1 MFLFVLYLYK
11 GKATNRIKKKEAEM
25 IFSLVF
31 LTMLLGLSNR
41 KKVARMAAKK
51 DYTAQEVMALCLTY
65 MNTSHVVFIKKAYD
79 LAAKAHE
86 DQYRKSGEPFI
97 IHPIQVAGILAEL
110 KMDPV
115 AVATGFLHD
124 VVEDTSVTFDQ
135 ISEEFSP
142 EVAELVDG
150 VTKLGKIKFKS
161 KQEQQAENHRK
172 MLLAMAKD
180 LRVVLVKL
188 ADRLHNMRTLKFHR
202 PEKQRSISN
211 ETLEIYAPLAD
222 RLGISRVKWELED
235 TALRYLNPQQYYRIV
250 HLMNSKR
257 EQRENYISDAIG
269 IIESSVKELD
279 IEANITGRPKHIYSI
294 YRKMRDQKKQFNEIY
309 DLLAI
314 RVIVDSIKDC
324 YAVLGAIHTRWRPMP
339 GRFKDYIAMPKANL
353 YQSLHTTVL
362 GPNATPLE
370 VQIRTKEMHEIAEY
384 GVAAHWAY
392 KEGIN
397 QKIQNDEL
405 SEHLSWFRDILE
417 FQSESSDASDFMD
430 SIKEDILK
438 DKVYVF
444 TPKGDVMELPAGAST
459 LDFAYHV
466 HTEVGNKSTGAKVN
480 GKMVP
485 LNYKLKNGDIIEM
498 MTSSSS
504 FGPSQDW
511 LKYVNTSKARNKIK
525 RFFKTQDKEINVQK
539 GRELLEKQLMSMD
552 FSPKEILTKDNLRSV
567 AERFNFNN
575 EEDLY
580 AAIGYGEI
588 KLFTVA
594 NRLTGKARRER
605 EQEKANLDIQQLEM
619 KKKEPD
625 KMKIRHEGGVVVQG
639 ADNLLIRLSR
649 CCNPVPGDEIIG
661 YITRGRGISIHRTDC
676 PNVQVADGTENRLI
690 EVEWEANETSN
701 KEYDTE
707 LQIEGYDRSGLLN
720 EILEVFSNLT
730 KKLSN
735 VNGKVDHNQIATIRL
750 TIGIQNL
757 DELDKIVDKVK
768 SIPDVYS
775 VKRVTT

>member
-1 MFLFVLYLYK
+1 
-11 GKATNRIKKKEAEM
+11 
-25 IFSLVF
+25 
-31 LTMLLGLSNR
+31 
-41 KKVARMAAKK
+41 MAAKRN
-51 DYTAQEVMALCLTY
+51 YTAQEVMALCLTY
-65 MNTSHVVFIKKAYD
+65 MNTSHVAFINKAYD
-79 LAAKAHE
+79 LAAEAHK
-86 DQYRKSGEPFI
+86 DQYRKSGEPYI

-115 AVATGFLHD
+115 TVATGFLHD
-124 VVEDTSVTFDQ
+124 VVEDTSVTFEQ
-135 ISEEFSP
+135 LSEEFSP

-188 ADRLHNMRTLKFHR
+188 ADRLHNMRTLNFHR
-202 PEKQRSISN
+202 PEKQRSIAM

-257 EQRENYISDAIG
+257 DERESYIKDAIDV
-269 IIESSVKELD
+269 IEESVKELG
-279 IEANITGRPKHIYSI
+279 IEAKITGRPKHIYSI
-294 YRKMRDQKKQFNEIY
+294 YKKMRNQKKQFNEIY

-314 RVIVDSIKDC
+314 RVIVTSIKDC
-324 YAVLGAIHTRWRPMP
+324 YAVLGAIHTKWKPMP
-339 GRFKDYIAMPKANL
+339 GRFKDYIAMPKANM

-370 VQIRTKEMHEIAEY
+370 VQIRTQEMHEIAEY

-392 KEGIN
+392 KEGITK
-397 QKIQNDEL
+397 KIQNDEL
-405 SEHLSWFRDILE
+405 TEHLSWFRDILE
-417 FQSESSDASDFMD
+417 FQSESTDASDFMD

-444 TPKGDVMELPAGAST
+444 TPKGDVMELPAGSST

-466 HTEVGNKSTGAKVN
+466 HTEVGNRSTGAIVN

-485 LNYKLKNGDIIEM
+485 LNYKLKTGDIVEM
-498 MTSSSS
+498 ITSSNS

-511 LKYVNTSKARNKIK
+511 LKFVNTSKARNRIK
-525 RFFKTQDKEINVQK
+525 RFFKIQDKEQNIEK
-539 GRELLEKQLMSMD
+539 GRQELENQLTEMG
-552 FSPKEILTKDNLRSV
+552 FSPKRVLTKNNIQSV
-567 AERFNFNN
+567 AERFNFHT
-575 EEDLY
+575 EEDFY

-588 KLFTVA
+588 KLLTVV
-594 NRLTGKARRER
+594 NRLTQKER
-605 EQEKANLDIQQLEM
+605 KEQEKEQETSVTDVQNLEL
-619 KKKEPD
+619 KKKEPE

-676 PNVQVADGTENRLI
+676 PNVKNEEIEERLI
-690 EVEWEANETSN
+690 EVEWEDTTSAKN
-701 KEYDTE
+701 EYDAE
-707 LQIEGYDRSGLLN
+707 LQIEGFDRLGLLN
-720 EILEVFSNLT
+720 EILQVFSSQT

-750 TIGIQNL
+750 TIGIHHL
-757 DELDKIVDKVK
+757 EELEEVVDKIK

-775 VKRVTT
+775 VKRVIT